1 MSTTPEP
8 DREPSPTEPVDQP
21 EQVPPPDA
29 GPISQPGPKAGPGP
43 EPAPGPGPQDPG
55 SQDPGP
61 QDPGGWGPGAQPG
74 AVGPGYGPVG
84 LPQDTRNWALL
95 AHLSALAAF
104 IGIPNFVGPLIVW
117 AVKKD
122 SHPFVA
128 EHSRE
133 ALNFNLSVLLYVVAA
148 IVVSIVTFG
157 LGLILTV
164 PLAIAAAIGWLIVV
178 VIAGIK
184 ASNGEPYRYP
194 LTIRFV
200 S

>member
-21 EQVPPPDA
+21 EQVPPPDPGQ
-29 GPISQPGPKAGPGP
+29 GPGPGP
-43 EPAPGPGPQDPG
+43 EPGPR
-55 SQDPGP
+55 
-61 QDPGGWGPGAQPG
+61 
-74 AVGPGYGPVG
+74 YGPVG

-95 AHLSALAAF
+95 AHLSALATF